1 LALRGVLQFTD
12 GALARAIV
20 LMTGFVE
27 TGTSPAPRN
36 ISFIMKNVGK
46 PQVALLSSEKAAG
59 LTICE
64 SCS

>member
-1 LALRGVLQFTD
+1 METRAFAGSAGSGGLRLTLRGVLQFTD

-20 LMTGFVE
+20 LMTSFVK

-46 PQVALLSSEKAAG
+46 P
-59 LTICE
+59 
-64 SCS
+64 